1 MGISLEAAQD
11 WKTAG
16 NAYQRA
22 IETGTLDD
30 NLLKYARQ
38 RLTAVKNK

>member
-11 WKTAG
+11 WKNASD
-16 NAYQRA
+16 AYQRA
-22 IETGTLDD
+22 VETGTLDD

-38 RLTAVKNK
+38 RLAIVKNK